1 MKFNMKQIPKIYR
14 DILIA
19 ATACFIFLT
28 GFWYMYE
35 AKLQRDLEKI
45 KMHIE
50 KADYKYMCIGS
61 YYDQQM
67 RKQKREENKVNIA
80 ILRSMKQVSEDG
92 LFVYFSQWATF
103 GRAEKRY
110 VISRRLATD
119 ILAVEPPFC
128 IKIKD

>member
-1 MKFNMKQIPKIYR
+1 MKFNMKQIPIIYR
-14 DILIA
+14 HLTIA
-19 ATACFIFLT
+19 AVVSLIFLT
-28 GFWYMYE
+28 GFWITYE
-35 AKLQRDLEKI
+35 AKMQRDLKRV
-45 KMHIE
+45 KTHIE
-50 KADYKYMCIGS
+50 KAEYKYMCIGS